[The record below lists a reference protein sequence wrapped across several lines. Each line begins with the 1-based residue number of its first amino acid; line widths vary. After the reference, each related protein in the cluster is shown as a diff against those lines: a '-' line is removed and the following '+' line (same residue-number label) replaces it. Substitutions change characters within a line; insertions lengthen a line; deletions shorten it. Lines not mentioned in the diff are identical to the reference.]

1 MIHQIENS
9 LFHHATVQMII
20 LPIKNEHNVI
30 NISRLS
36 LSLISVKKEGGKI
49 QTFNSNGKEDDAA

>member
-1 MIHQIENS
+1 MIYQIENS

-36 LSLISVKKEGGKI
+36 LSLISVKKGGRE
-49 QTFNSNGKEDDAA
+49 NSNIQF